1 MGGGDGGASDAAPA
15 SSSAASSIELKVPGR
30 GICDLK
36 TVRSRLRLCHINKN
50 LHTCVN
56 RQRLLHLC
64 SGRTMPSMVTQRL
77 MQVRGLGGCKP

>member
-36 TVRSRLRLCHINKN
+36 TV
-50 LHTCVN
+50 TEV
-56 RQRLLHLC
+56 
-64 SGRTMPSMVTQRL
+64 
-77 MQVRGLGGCKP
+77 QVP

>member
-36 TVRSRLRLCHINKN
+36 TVRSRLCHINKN
-50 LHTCVN
+50 LHTCIN